1 MAHYKQLELDY
12 NAPEMGETSFREDDY
27 IVLSLYP
34 ESYERILSSENTYE
48 YRIQFRKR
56 PTIAFVYLMSPVKCT
71 SGIIRFDTPLIDSP
85 EEEEQKPGNC
95 KPVIEYLSRYK
106 LGYAIPNRKV
116 TEITPVSLAS
126 LQSKHNFTPP
136 QAFLYLKNNRPLFD
150 FLVIQSNLE
159 TLIAGEI
166 LSQILPH

>member
-1 MAHYKQLELDY
+1 
-12 NAPEMGETSFREDDY
+12 
-27 IVLSLYP
+27 
-34 ESYERILSSENTYE
+34 
-48 YRIQFRKR
+48 
-56 PTIAFVYLMSPVKCT
+56 MSPVKCI

-85 EEEEQKPGNC
+85 EEEEQKPDNG
-95 KPVIEYLSRYK
+95 KSVIEYLSRYK

-126 LQSKHNFTPP
+126 LQSKYNFTPP

>member
-1 MAHYKQLELDY
+1 ME
-12 NAPEMGETSFREDDY
+12 ETNLKEEDY

-56 PTIAFVYLMSPVKCT
+56 PTIAFVYLMSPVKCI

-106 LGYAIPNRKV
+106 QGYAIPNRKV

-126 LQSKHNFTPP
+126 LQSKYNFTPP

>member
-1 MAHYKQLELDY
+1 
-12 NAPEMGETSFREDDY
+12 
-27 IVLSLYP
+27 
-34 ESYERILSSENTYE
+34 
-48 YRIQFRKR
+48 
-56 PTIAFVYLMSPVKCT
+56 MSPVKCI

-116 TEITPVSLAS
+116 TEITPGRWLYAIPNRKVTEITPVSLAS
-126 LQSKHNFTPP
+126 LQSKYNFTPP

>member
-1 MAHYKQLELDY
+1 
-12 NAPEMGETSFREDDY
+12 
-27 IVLSLYP
+27 
-34 ESYERILSSENTYE
+34 
-48 YRIQFRKR
+48 
-56 PTIAFVYLMSPVKCT
+56 MSPVKCI

-126 LQSKHNFTPP
+126 LQSKYNFTPP

-159 TLIAGEI
+159 TLRACLKKKKVVRTVDVYVYSLEQLI
-166 LSQILPH
+166 LNQ